1 MLREELEDG
10 FVWRNDGEGG
20 KEEEREGT
28 NLTFLLSQSADITKK
43 TGPAGLAGWRYGERG
58 EEARRNGRRLT

>member
-1 MLREELEDG
+1 MLREEGEDG

-28 NLTFLLSQSADITKK
+28 NLPFLLSQSADITKK
-43 TGPAGLAGWRYGERG
+43 LDLQVWLAGDMAKG
-58 EEARRNGRRLT
+58 GRRQGGMVAV